1 MSPAQQIKHT
11 LQAYE
16 SADAS
21 FAQSAKK
28 LPTVGW
34 KGALY
39 ALKRAGIEF
48 FLELGLDAAAK
59 LTYYTV
65 LTFAPALLAIYSIA
79 TLMLAGYTDDLNRLT
94 EDFITSYVPAEYA
107 DTIRNVIS
115 TIIGSA
121 TGGLVALTIGIVLAL
136 ISSSAY
142 TRAFSRTANSIYGV
156 SEGRTLVRYHLLMIA
171 ITLLLLFGTVVLLIS
186 IIVNDQLV
194 ITIVEPI
201 VRPLGIESTTRQI
214 IDFSISVWSW
224 VRWPVIILMSMILI
238 GSLYYFTPN
247 VRMRKFRW
255 LSAGSALAIIS
266 SLIIGKALQL
276 YLFNFAASNPYGAMG
291 AVIALMTALWA
302 MNVVVVFGFKLDAE
316 IERMRQLRAGLPAER
331 YILLPP
337 RAIAAAEGEQKIHQN
352 LENQAAEFRTEEP
365 DSLDTLPAEATEE
378 FSSQP
383 ATDSDP
389 TAETDPPTD
398 PFRKID

>member
-28 LPTVGW
+28 LPPVGW

-48 FLELGLDAAAK
+48 FLELGFDAAAK

-171 ITLLLLFGTVVLLIS
+171 ITLLLLIGTVVLLIS

-201 VRPLGIESTTRQI
+201 ARPLGIESTTRQI

-247 VRMRKFRW
+247 VRMRRFRW

-291 AVIALMTALWA
+291 AVIALMTALWSI
-302 MNVVVVFGFKLDAE
+302 NVVVVFGFKLDAE

-365 DSLDTLPAEATEE
+365 DSLDTLPAEATDEL
-378 FSSQP
+378 SSQ
-383 ATDSDP
+383 P

-398 PFRKID
+398 PFKKID

>member
-28 LPTVGW
+28 LPPVGW

-48 FLELGLDAAAK
+48 FLELGFDAAAK

-79 TLMLAGYTDDLNRLT
+79 TLMLAGYTEDLNRLT
-94 EDFITSYVPAEYA
+94 EDFVRSYIPAEYA
-107 DTIRNVIS
+107 EPIRNVIS

-142 TRAFSRTANSIYGV
+142 TRAFSRAGNSIYGV
-156 SEGRTLVRYHLLMIA
+156 SEGRTLIRYHLLMVA
-171 ITLLLLFGTVVLLIS
+171 ITLLLLNGTVVLLIA

-194 ITIVEPI
+194 ITIVEP
-201 VRPLGIESTTRQI
+201 VARPLGIESTTRQV
-214 IDFSISVWSW
+214 IDFCISVWSW
-224 VRWPVIILMSMILI
+224 LRWPVIIVMSMILI
-238 GSLYYFTPN
+238 GSLYYFSPN

-255 LSAGSALAIIS
+255 LSTGSGLAIIS
-266 SLIIGKALQL
+266 SLGIGKALQL

-291 AVIALMTALWA
+291 AVIALMTALWGI
-302 MNVVVVFGFKLDAE
+302 NVVVVFGFKLDAE
-316 IERMRQLRAGLPAER
+316 VERMRQLRAGLPAER
-331 YILLPP
+331 YIQLPP
-337 RAIAAAEGEQKIHQN
+337 RATAAAEGKQKIHQN
-352 LENQAAEFRTEEP
+352 LEKQAAEFRTEEP
-365 DSLDTLPAEATEE
+365 DRLDKMSAEATED
-378 FSSQP
+378 FSLQP
-383 ATDSDP
+383 A
-389 TAETDPPTD
+389 AETDPATD
-398 PFRKID
+398 PFKRID

>member
-28 LPTVGW
+28 LPPVGW

-48 FLELGLDAAAK
+48 FLELGFDAAAK

-171 ITLLLLFGTVVLLIS
+171 ITLLLLIGTVVLLIS

-201 VRPLGIESTTRQI
+201 ARPLGIESTTRQI

-291 AVIALMTALWA
+291 AVIALMTALWSI
-302 MNVVVVFGFKLDAE
+302 NVVVVFGFKLDAE

-365 DSLDTLPAEATEE
+365 DSLDTLPAEATDEL
-378 FSSQP
+378 SSQ
-383 ATDSDP
+383 P

-398 PFRKID
+398 PFKKID

>member
-21 FAQSAKK
+21 FAQSANK
-28 LPTVGW
+28 LPPVGW

-48 FLELGLDAAAK
+48 FLELGFDAAAK

-171 ITLLLLFGTVVLLIS
+171 ITLLLLIGTVVLLIS

-201 VRPLGIESTTRQI
+201 ARPLGIESTTRQI

-365 DSLDTLPAEATEE
+365 DSLDTLPAEAADEL
-378 FSSQP
+378 SSH
-383 ATDSDP
+383 P

-398 PFRKID
+398 PFKKID

>member
-21 FAQSAKK
+21 FAQSTKK
-28 LPTVGW
+28 LPPVGW
-34 KGALY
+34 KGACY

-94 EDFITSYVPAEYA
+94 DDFIEGYVPSEYA

-121 TGGLVALTIGIVLAL
+121 TGGLVALIIGIAFAL

-156 SEGRTLVRYHLLMIA
+156 SEGRTLIRYHLLMVA

-186 IIVNDQLV
+186 IIVNDQLI

-201 VRPLGIESTTRQI
+201 ARPLGIESTTRQI
-214 IDFSISVWSW
+214 IDFSVSVWSW

-247 VRMRKFRW
+247 VRMRRFRW

-291 AVIALMTALWA
+291 AVIALMTALWSI
-302 MNVVVVFGFKLDAE
+302 NVVVVFGFKLDAE
-316 IERMRQLRAGLPAER
+316 VERMRQLRAGLPAER

-352 LENQAAEFRTEEP
+352 LEQQAVEFRTEEE
-365 DSLDTLPAEATEE
+365 L
-378 FSSQP
+378 
-383 ATDSDP
+383 
-389 TAETDPPTD
+389 
-398 PFRKID
+398 